1 MLRDA
6 LAQRRCPFE
15 SRTAMAPG
23 GCACWAPAVGSSPW
37 WFTSPHRWF
46 PSRQWWKEWPC
57 NSSPS
62 VRPCGLKALI
72 WIQNRNISEYYTYWI
87 LIGLYCYLR
96 DLGWII
102 CLLLKRLSWRLQF
115 WTFSWRFRATL
126 AAMHKGAFS
135 RQPPNPANTQ
145 DRLLCI
151 DSDFGSAW
159 RHEQCG
165 ADRCC
170 AMHCDSH
177 STQNLWELSG
187 SYST

>member
-1 MLRDA
+1 MTRGPLWHPAAARVERLLWDHPHGDLHHRTDDFLRGNGGRND
-6 LAQRRCPFE
+6 LATHPQVCVHVAWRHLRIQRRN
-15 SRTAMAPG
+15 T
-23 GCACWAPAVGSSPW
+23 
-37 WFTSPHRWF
+37 
-46 PSRQWWKEWPC
+46 
-57 NSSPS
+57 
-62 VRPCGLKALI
+62 
-72 WIQNRNISEYYTYWI
+72 SEYYTFWI

-96 DLGWII
+96 DLRWII
-102 CLLLKRLSWRLQF
+102 CLLLKRLGVDHLPYGGESWRLQF
-115 WTFSWRFRATL
+115 WTFSWRFQATL

-145 DRLLCI
+145 DHLLYI